1 MHQITAYEFRV
12 IQSDGASWIARPFPF
27 GGKDGLPFVN
37 RKYPAVGNGNL
48 VRIPSKIFN
57 GVAETVEGF
66 LYVRTPVLAVK
77 AITEFRPVV
86 RVTQLLAGG
95 RESELLAFIKRI
107 EAREV
112 FPFKLVAEYLDRDK
126 KAAGRFPY
134 LMVCCQSSARDDTVH
149 MHMVINLLVPGVKDL
164 DNTGCCTEIFLIRR

>member
-1 MHQITAYEFRV
+1 M
-12 IQSDGASWIARPFPF
+12 
-27 GGKDGLPFVN
+27 
-37 RKYPAVGNGNL
+37 
-48 VRIPSKIFN
+48 
-57 GVAETVEGF
+57 
-66 LYVRTPVLAVK
+66 
-77 AITEFRPVV
+77 
-86 RVTQLLAGG
+86 AGG
-95 RESELLAFIKRI
+95 RESEFLAIIKRI

-112 FPFKLVAEYLDRDK
+112 FPFKLVAEYPDRDK